1 MPPPPKKKNIC
12 HPFPHGV
19 LSPVPSHSPPP
30 VLAAPLPQ
38 FPHLAAPQR
47 LSPLLPPQMYGRYTQ
62 DLGTFA
68 KDEAARLRL
77 QQEQGDDG
85 TPQPRRPSELLE
97 YSQGRCAP
105 RCSEGTRRGGQ

>member
-1 MPPPPKKKNIC
+1 
-12 HPFPHGV
+12 
-19 LSPVPSHSPPP
+19 
-30 VLAAPLPQ
+30 
-38 FPHLAAPQR
+38 
-47 LSPLLPPQMYGRYTQ
+47 MYGRYTQ

-85 TPQPRRPSELLE
+85 TPQARRPSELLE

-105 RCSEGTRRGGQ
+105 RCGEGGTGKEEGGTHGDRAASRGSGHRG

>member
-1 MPPPPKKKNIC
+1 
-12 HPFPHGV
+12 
-19 LSPVPSHSPPP
+19 
-30 VLAAPLPQ
+30 
-38 FPHLAAPQR
+38 
-47 LSPLLPPQMYGRYTQ
+47 MYGRYTQ

-105 RCSEGTRRGGQ
+105 RCGEGGTGKAGGGHTHGDHAASRGSGHRG